1 MLCVALIFLSVALR
15 VILHQSLSLWVFNA
29 LVLIFLGGM
38 IVLFLYIRT
47 LSNNDKLVARSKT
60 FTFFYL
66 AALFLIFLIIT
77 GNSGFWLNPKQ
88 GPPHNTAQTSIA
100 DLSSLYDF
108 MSLPHLAFM
117 ISLLLAT
124 LFCTVKLTEGF
135 KGSLTKGLI
144 G

>member
-117 ISLLLAT
+117 VSLLLAT

>member
-88 GPPHNTAQTSIA
+88 GPPHNTAQTRIA

>member
-60 FTFFYL
+60 FIFFYL